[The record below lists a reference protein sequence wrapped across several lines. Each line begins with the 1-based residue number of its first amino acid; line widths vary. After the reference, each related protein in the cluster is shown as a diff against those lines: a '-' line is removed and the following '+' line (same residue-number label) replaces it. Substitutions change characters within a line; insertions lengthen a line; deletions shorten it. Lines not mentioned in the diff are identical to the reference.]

1 MSLESTPTGA
11 IDEDFQAMFWKSS
24 SYGWDVVGWP
34 SDLGSITREQ
44 ADAYYA
50 TYYAPNN
57 LTMILVGDLE
67 PDKMIGMVREY
78 FDRIPRGKTPPPDV
92 VTLEEKQHGEKRLT
106 AEAETNPKAEI
117 WYHTVAWKH
126 TDSYPLEVLA
136 GIMSGKTG
144 RLYKKLVEEKGIAKG
159 SSAGGRRM
167 FGGGGGLEVSA
178 DQDSRRYAG
187 VFQLSAVGVSG
198 VRAEQLEDAMYEVIG
213 DLQKN
218 PVTAEELQKVKNQLR
233 VQKIRAMDVMSGIGI
248 LFYLGDNAAKGDW
261 TEANNNPDKCDAVTA
276 ADVQRVAN
284 AYFASDQRNVLIIN
298 SKAAAEGQGGGGED
312 PRFAQ
317 AVQMIKSVKDPAR
330 LEQMIQMFSMR
341 VDQLENPE
349 EKAQMEK
356 LLKIANDH
364 LKELKAAEGK

>member
-1 MSLESTPTGA
+1 
-11 IDEDFQAMFWKSS
+11 MF
-24 SYGWDVVGWP
+24 
-34 SDLGSITREQ
+34 
-44 ADAYYA
+44 
-50 TYYAPNN
+50 
-57 LTMILVGDLE
+57 
-67 PDKMIGMVREY
+67 
-78 FDRIPRGKTPPPDV
+78 
-92 VTLEEKQHGEKRLT
+92 
-106 AEAETNPKAEI
+106 
-117 WYHTVAWKH
+117 
-126 TDSYPLEVLA
+126 
-136 GIMSGKTG
+136 
-144 RLYKKLVEEKGIAKG
+144 
-159 SSAGGRRM
+159 
-167 FGGGGGLEVSA
+167 GGGGLEVSA
-178 DQDSRRYAG
+178 EQDSRRYAG
-187 VFQLSAVGVSG
+187 VFQLSGVGVSG

-341 VDQLENPE
+341 VDQVENPE